1 MITAPGAIS
10 SRSGTV
16 CWAEYL
22 MCDEHCAKAPI
33 PIRNLDRT
41 PDFRYSRVGVSPAVN
56 CGKGAIGMIPQQ
68 EERNLSLLLRRR
80 LMSRNAFRDVSILQI
95 GAGIA

>member
-1 MITAPGAIS
+1 
-10 SRSGTV
+10 
-16 CWAEYL
+16 
-22 MCDEHCAKAPI
+22 
-33 PIRNLDRT
+33 
-41 PDFRYSRVGVSPAVN
+41 
-56 CGKGAIGMIPQQ
+56 MIPQQ